1 MLMRIAEHIDNSS
14 SDLKKWFLS
23 SHQEVLDMLREEEER
38 EQERKEKDSNS
49 SVLERSVL
57 YETVKPVTA
66 CVVVCTYM

>member
-1 MLMRIAEHIDNSS
+1 MLMRIAEHVDNSS

-49 SVLERSVL
+49 SVLERSV
-57 YETVKPVTA
+57 
-66 CVVVCTYM
+66 